1 MIEGVSISAGLADSL
16 AAVYEPLG
24 RGDLHQLRAGG
35 GLAVS
40 INRPAAGSPATL
52 NEHRGV

>member
-1 MIEGVSISAGLADSL
+1 MSIRVAAATSP
-16 AAVYEPLG
+16 AAVYEHLG

>member
-1 MIEGVSISAGLADSL
+1 MIEGVSISAGLADSP